1 MIETALWGLSLL
13 ITAAVCFWVGVGV
26 TAAVCFWVGVGVG
39 RGESVPRERIMEI
52 CDTCPGR
59 QEKYGRNNADSR
71 L

>member
-26 TAAVCFWVGVGVG
+26 G
-39 RGESVPRERIMEI
+39 RGDSVLRERIMKI

-59 QEKYGRNNADSR
+59 REKYGRSHADGR

>member
-26 TAAVCFWVGVGVG
+26 G
-39 RGESVPRERIMEI
+39 RGEGVPRDRIMGI

-59 QEKYGRNNADSR
+59 QEKYGRNNANSR

>member
-26 TAAVCFWVGVGVG
+26 GVG
-39 RGESVPRERIMEI
+39 RGEGVPRERIMEI

>member
-26 TAAVCFWVGVGVG
+26 G
-39 RGESVPRERIMEI
+39 RGESVLRERIMEI

-59 QEKYGRNNADSR
+59 QEKYKQ
-71 L
+71 

>member
-13 ITAAVCFWVGVGV
+13 ITAAVCFLVGG
-26 TAAVCFWVGVGVG
+26 GVG
-39 RGESVPRERIMEI
+39 RGEGVPRERIMEI

-59 QEKYGRNNADSR
+59 KEKYRRSNADSR

>member
-26 TAAVCFWVGVGVG
+26 GVG
-39 RGESVPRERIMEI
+39 RGEGVPRDRVMEI
-52 CDTCPGR
+52 YDTCPGR
-59 QEKYGRNNADSR
+59 QEKYGRNHADGR

>member
-13 ITAAVCFWVGVGV
+13 ITAGVCFW
-26 TAAVCFWVGVGVG
+26 VGVG

-59 QEKYGRNNADSR
+59 QEKYGRNHASGR

>member
-1 MIETALWGLSLL
+1 MAGGQQVIETALWGLSLL

-26 TAAVCFWVGVGVG
+26 G
-39 RGESVPRERIMEI
+39 RGEGVPRDRITEI

-59 QEKYGRNNADSR
+59 REKYRRSNADSR

>member
-13 ITAAVCFWVGVGV
+13 ITAG
-26 TAAVCFWVGVGVG
+26 VCFWVGVGVG
-39 RGESVPRERIMEI
+39 VGRGEGVPRDRVMEI

-59 QEKYGRNNADSR
+59 QEKYGEYGRNNASSR

>member
-1 MIETALWGLSLL
+1 MIETALWSLSLL
-13 ITAAVCFWVGVGV
+13 I

-59 QEKYGRNNADSR
+59 QEKYKR
-71 L
+71 

>member
-13 ITAAVCFWVGVGV
+13 ITAAVCYGVGVG
-26 TAAVCFWVGVGVG
+26 GG

-59 QEKYGRNNADSR
+59 QEKYGRNNASSR

>member
-1 MIETALWGLSLL
+1 MAGGRQVIETALWGLSLL

-26 TAAVCFWVGVGVG
+26 G
-39 RGESVPRERIMEI
+39 RGEGVPRERIMEI

-59 QEKYGRNNADSR
+59 QEKYRRNHADGR

>member
-13 ITAAVCFWVGVGV
+13 ITAAVCFWI
-26 TAAVCFWVGVGVG
+26 GVGVG

-59 QEKYGRNNADSR
+59 KEKCRRNNASSR

>member
-26 TAAVCFWVGVGVG
+26 GVG
-39 RGESVPRERIMEI
+39 RGEGVPRERIMEI

-59 QEKYGRNNADSR
+59 QEKYKR
-71 L
+71 

>member
-26 TAAVCFWVGVGVG
+26 G
-39 RGESVPRERIMEI
+39 RGEGVPRDRITEI
-52 CDTCPGR
+52 RDTCPGR
-59 QEKYGRNNADSR
+59 REKYGRSNADGG

>member
-1 MIETALWGLSLL
+1 MAGGRQVIETALWGLSLL

-26 TAAVCFWVGVGVG
+26 G
-39 RGESVPRERIMEI
+39 RGEGVPRERIMEI

-59 QEKYGRNNADSR
+59 QEKYNGRNNADGR

>member
-26 TAAVCFWVGVGVG
+26 G
-39 RGESVPRERIMEI
+39 RGESVPRDRIMEI
-52 CDTCPGR
+52 CDTCATLAQDGR
-59 QEKYGRNNADSR
+59 KNTNGKA

>member
-13 ITAAVCFWVGVGV
+13 ITAAVCFRE
-26 TAAVCFWVGVGVG
+26 GVGVG

-59 QEKYGRNNADSR
+59 QEKYKQ
-71 L
+71 

>member
-26 TAAVCFWVGVGVG
+26 G
-39 RGESVPRERIMEI
+39 RGEGVPRERIMKI

-59 QEKYGRNNADSR
+59 REKYGRSNADSR